1 VNWLV
6 DAQLPMRLAR
16 LLRERGEDAIH
27 TRDLPDGNR
36 STDAALLAVAER
48 DDRII
53 VTKDADFA
61 ISFRLQGQPRR
72 LLLVA
77 TGNITNPALET
88 LFLAALPDL
97 LAAYAERT
105 LIELHAT
112 RDASAA
118 LLVIH
123 R

>member
-1 VNWLV
+1 MHWLI
-6 DAQLPMRLAR
+6 DAQVPARLAR

-36 STDAALLAVAER
+36 STDATLLAVAER

-61 ISFRLQGQPRR
+61 ISFRLQGRPRR
-72 LLLVA
+72 LLLIA
-77 TGNITNPALET
+77 TGNIANPALEA
-88 LFLAALPDL
+88 LFLAALPDI
-97 LAAYAERT
+97 LAAFGGHG
-105 LIELHAT
+105 LVELHAT

-123 R
+123 P

>member
-1 VNWLV
+1 MNWLV
-6 DAQLPMRLAR
+6 DAQLPMHLTR

-36 STDAALLAVAER
+36 STDTELLAVAER

-72 LLLVA
+72 LLLIA
-77 TGNITNPALET
+77 TGNIANPALES
-88 LFLAALPDL
+88 LFLAALPEL
-97 LAAYAERT
+97 LVAFIDRNY
-105 LIELHAT
+105 IELHAT
-112 RDASAA
+112 RDTAAA

-123 R
+123 P